1 VTAVI
6 DAKMIFAL
14 LGPLFLM
21 MAAFR
26 TLRAGKLVPQAK
38 TWLIIGIIFSAVA
51 AWLWFGP
58 GHP

>member
-1 VTAVI
+1 MPETRL
-6 DAKMIFAL
+6 IFAI

-21 MAAFR
+21 MAGWR

>member
-1 VTAVI
+1 MI
-6 DAKMIFAL
+6 DTKIIFAL

-21 MAAFR
+21 MAGFR

-51 AWLWFGP
+51 AWLWFAP

>member
-1 VTAVI
+1 MPSF
-6 DAKMIFAL
+6 DARLIFAI
-14 LGPLFLM
+14 LGPLFLVL
-21 MAAFR
+21 AAWR
-26 TLRAGKLVPQAK
+26 YSRAGSLVSQAK

>member
-1 VTAVI
+1 MTPMI
-6 DAKMIFAL
+6 DAKIIFAI

-21 MAAFR
+21 MAGWR
-26 TLRAGKLVPQAK
+26 TVRAGKLVPQAK
-38 TWLIIGIIFSAVA
+38 TWLTIGFIFSAVA

>member
-1 VTAVI
+1 MPPTWL
-6 DAKMIFAL
+6 IFAI
-14 LGPLFLM
+14 LGPLFLLL
-21 MAAFR
+21 AGWR
-26 TLRAGKLVPQAK
+26 TVIAGKLVPQAK

>member
-1 VTAVI
+1 MPKI
-6 DAKMIFAL
+6 IFAV
-14 LGPLFLM
+14 LGPLFLLLG
-21 MAAFR
+21 ASR
-26 TLRAGKLVPQAK
+26 LLRAGKLVPQAK

>member
-1 VTAVI
+1 MI
-6 DAKMIFAL
+6 DTKIIFAI

-21 MAAFR
+21 MAGWR

-38 TWLIIGIIFSAVA
+38 TWLVIGIIFSAVA

>member
-1 VTAVI
+1 MTAVI
-6 DAKMIFAL
+6 DAKIILAL

-21 MAAFR
+21 MAGWR
-26 TLRAGKLVPQAK
+26 SLRAGKLVPQAK
-38 TWLIIGIIFSAVA
+38 TWLIIGIIFNAVA

>member
-1 VTAVI
+1 MPETRL
-6 DAKMIFAL
+6 IFAI

-21 MAAFR
+21 MAGWR

-38 TWLIIGIIFSAVA
+38 TWLIICIIFSAVA